1 MRAQGGEPDLSA
13 DDAFA
18 IMLLV
23 DARDRDPVILPNDH
37 VIGATGMD
45 LGPVLRHIE
54 VMCNMQ
60 TCAASGKGK
69 VRDVLAIELA
79 RALANS
85 TETHPCVQCP
95 RNGG

>member
-23 DARDRDPVILPNDH
+23 DARDRDPVIRPNDH

-45 LGPVLRHIE
+45 LGPVLRHI
-54 VMCNMQ
+54 
-60 TCAASGKGK
+60 
-69 VRDVLAIELA
+69 
-79 RALANS
+79 
-85 TETHPCVQCP
+85 
-95 RNGG
+95 